1 MTPQLIGN
9 PKSRAVRAC
18 ERYCRERGLEYQTRD
33 PGEKPLGPRELDALL
48 SAVGDPQD
56 LIDTESRPYRDR
68 GLAWQDF
75 DPREEL
81 LEDARLLV
89 QPIVRTDRGV
99 AIRPDTA
106 ELDRLFGRSAG

>member
-9 PKSRAVRAC
+9 PKSRGFRAC
-18 ERYCRERGLEYQTRD
+18 ERYCRERRLEYQTRD
-33 PGEKPLGPRELDALL
+33 PGEKPLGARELDAII
-48 SAVGDPQD
+48 AGVGDPAE

-81 LEDARLLV
+81 LEDARLLR

-99 AIRPDTA
+99 AVDPDA
-106 ELDRLFGRSAG
+106 RDLDRLFGRQGG